1 MDDPGSIILKLLLLL
16 ILILVN
22 AFFAMSEMAVVS
34 LNDNKLRKM
43 AEEGNKKAAQVL
55 RLTENSS
62 KFLSTIQIGVTL
74 AGFLTSA
81 SAATTFAYMLTDWLT
96 VQFAIS
102 SDMGLAAIS
111 GLSVV
116 LITLLMSYFS
126 LVLGELVPKR
136 IALDNPEGI
145 SLAVAGVLLFFKAV
159 LSPVVALLSA
169 STNLVLRIIGIDPNA
184 EQQEVTEE
192 EVLMMVDAVEES
204 GVIEE
209 SQKEM
214 INNIFEFH
222 DIVAAEVMTHR
233 TDMCAVELRDSIED
247 VINLAT
253 ERGYSRIPVYDEELD
268 NIRGLVYVK
277 DLLRYVGRE
286 LPANGNILE
295 QIMREAY
302 FVPESKR
309 CGTLFT
315 EMTERRLQMVIVS
328 DEYGGV
334 AGLVTM
340 EDLLEAIVGNMQ
352 DEYDNEDEEF
362 TQVDKD
368 TFHID
373 GVMSLDEVED
383 ELGIKLP
390 DGDYDTIGG
399 MVMDLLGRIPGE
411 DETPS
416 VEVGGFSFTVTAMDE
431 RRIEEI
437 VARRLP
443 EEETKE

>member
-81 SAATTFAYMLTDWLT
+81 SAATTFADMLTDWLT

-136 IALDNPEGI
+136 IALNNPEGI

-169 STNLVLRIIGIDPNA
+169 STNLVLRIIGVDPNA

-247 VINLAT
+247 VIYLAT

-286 LPANGNILE
+286 LPTDGNILE

-416 VEVGGFSFTVTAMDE
+416 VEVSGFSFTVTAMDE

>member
-81 SAATTFAYMLTDWLT
+81 SAATTFADMLTDWLT

-136 IALDNPEGI
+136 IALNNPEGI

-286 LPANGNILE
+286 LPADGNILE

-309 CGTLFT
+309 CGTLFA

-399 MVMDLLGRIPGE
+399 MVMDLLGRIPCE

>member
-81 SAATTFAYMLTDWLT
+81 SAATTFADMLTDWLT

-102 SDMGLAAIS
+102 SDMGLAAIN

-136 IALDNPEGI
+136 IALNNPEGI

-253 ERGYSRIPVYDEELD
+253 ERGYSRIPVYEEELD

-277 DLLRYVGRE
+277 DLLRYVGHE
-286 LPANGNILE
+286 LPTDGNLLE

>member
-1 MDDPGSIILKLLLLL
+1 MDDPGSIILNLVLLL

-34 LNDNKLRKM
+34 LNENKLRKM
-43 AEEGNKKAAQVL
+43 AEEGDKKAALVL

-81 SAATTFAYMLTDWLT
+81 SAATTFADMLSDWLIS
-96 VQFAIS
+96 QFGITA
-102 SDMGLAAIS
+102 DMGIAAIS

-136 IALDNPEGI
+136 IALNNPEAI
-145 SLAVAGVLLFFKAV
+145 SFAVAKVLLFFKAV

-169 STNLVLRIIGIDPNA
+169 STNLVLRMLGIDPDA
-184 EQQEVTEE
+184 EAQEVTEE
-192 EVLMMVDAVEES
+192 EILMMVDVVEES

-247 VINLAT
+247 VIALTT

-268 NIRGLVYVK
+268 NIRGIIYVK
-277 DLLRYVGRE
+277 DLLCYVGRE
-286 LPANGNILE
+286 LPDGNILE

-340 EDLLEAIVGNMQ
+340 EDLLESIVGNMQ
-352 DEYDNEDEEF
+352 DEYDNEDEEL

-373 GVMSLDEVED
+373 GVANLDEVED
-383 ELGIKLP
+383 ELGVKLP

-443 EEETKE
+443 EENETED

>member
-81 SAATTFAYMLTDWLT
+81 SAATTFADMLTDWLT

-136 IALDNPEGI
+136 IALNNPEGI

-247 VINLAT
+247 VIYLAT

-286 LPANGNILE
+286 LPTDGNILE

>member
-1 MDDPGSIILKLLLLL
+1 
-16 ILILVN
+16 
-22 AFFAMSEMAVVS
+22 
-34 LNDNKLRKM
+34 
-43 AEEGNKKAAQVL
+43 
-55 RLTENSS
+55 
-62 KFLSTIQIGVTL
+62 
-74 AGFLTSA
+74 
-81 SAATTFAYMLTDWLT
+81 
-96 VQFAIS
+96 
-102 SDMGLAAIS
+102 
-111 GLSVV
+111 
-116 LITLLMSYFS
+116 
-126 LVLGELVPKR
+126 
-136 IALDNPEGI
+136 
-145 SLAVAGVLLFFKAV
+145 
-159 LSPVVALLSA
+159 VALLSA

-247 VINLAT
+247 VIYLAT

-286 LPANGNILE
+286 LPTDGNILE